1 MDDIVM
7 LGFIMNILLLLIL
20 IYFIYKNR
28 KLMNQLKTDMHSYM
42 EKDINNLNKVIKSTM
57 YNDQVINNKT
67 NFIMDVLEE
76 DEQIKV
82 VSEKDID
89 PGLSNLTE
97 DVSLPDSEAWL
108 KNITSATE
116 FRKLLSV
123 AAT

>member
-57 YNDQVINNKT
+57 YNDQVINKKT

>member
-1 MDDIVM
+1 M